1 MKSAVASPVYR
12 VLSTADT
19 RGTLTFEQVYAQR
32 FRDVSRWVRA
42 LGGSDADL
50 DDLTQ
55 EVFVVVERRLP
66 DFDGRN
72 LGAWLYKIAKHQVSD
87 YRRRAWVRRLFNRP
101 GLDADASELSTP
113 TSSQPSPDE
122 VMEQREIQGFL
133 SRIFD
138 KMSLTQ
144 RSAFILF
151 EIEGYSGEE
160 IAELEGIP
168 VNTVWSRL
176 YHARRSF
183 FELVDQARA
192 DGRLP

>member
-72 LGAWLYKIAKHQVSD
+72 
-87 YRRRAWVRRLFNRP
+87 
-101 GLDADASELSTP
+101 
-113 TSSQPSPDE
+113 
-122 VMEQREIQGFL
+122 
-133 SRIFD
+133 
-138 KMSLTQ
+138 
-144 RSAFILF
+144 
-151 EIEGYSGEE
+151 
-160 IAELEGIP
+160 
-168 VNTVWSRL
+168 
-176 YHARRSF
+176 
-183 FELVDQARA
+183 
-192 DGRLP
+192 